1 MAEGIDA
8 AALLKTLGRRGYFRT
23 VDFEP
28 ALFAEVARDAFT
40 AGESEA
46 IEGLCE
52 SGLAAFMYSQDPSL
66 HPKGSARSL
75 ARWAN
80 GGGKRSIHR

>member
-66 HPKGSARSL
+66 HPKGML
-75 ARWAN
+75 
-80 GGGKRSIHR
+80 GPVD